1 MTGGNKSLA
10 LARQVNLDTL
20 SYDSSEEKIRELR
33 ELTVGIYQLKQA
45 KSYTDEHFDE
55 KRSYEIIA
63 HKEDD
68 GVLKAQIRSL
78 DGYVGA

>member
-1 MTGGNKSLA
+1 MTVQKK
-10 LARQVNLDTL
+10 
-20 SYDSSEEKIRELR
+20 KIRELR

-55 KRSYEIIA
+55 KIIAHKDFDEKIIA